1 MSNIKDKHNTII
13 KTVDT
18 AKTFIQSLLNDIDEK
33 ENDYHANVQKY
44 EVSYS
49 TRSKELEE
57 SYTKRV
63 EELERIA
70 AATLKANEETYAQKL
85 KALAD
90 EKQQWDIEKQVI
102 ANTHTFESR
111 IKLDVGGCKFTTTI
125 TTLTRFPDSMI
136 GALFSGRHNLTT
148 DESGYYFIDRDGTN
162 FGHILNFLR
171 CPELFNVRSISFD
184 HLNELKKEAAYY
196 GLDEQMFPIEIE
208 TEDNKGNR
216 VVLKNI
222 DGIWYYTCWDY
233 PLSTPKAIYYCSSCD
248 SGADTYYTDY
258 HLRVYCQLKKI
269 PNFSNLVSRIEQNQP
284 SPTYCCCSSFH

>member
-63 EELERIA
+63 EELERTA
-70 AATLKANEETYAQKL
+70 EATLKTYQETYAQKL

-90 EKQQWDIEKQVI
+90 EKQQWDIEKQLI

-111 IKLDVGGCKFTTTI
+111 IKLDVGGCKFTTTL

-136 GALFSGRHNLTT
+136 GTMFSGRHNLTT
-148 DESGYYFIDRDGTN
+148 DESGYYFIDRDGTH
-162 FGHILNFLR
+162 FRHILNYLR
-171 CPELFNVRSISFD
+171 CPEDFDVSSISAD
-184 HLNELKKEAAYY
+184 HLKELKKEAVYY
-196 GLDEQMFPIEIE
+196 GLDEKAFSSPEIE
-208 TEDNKGNR
+208 TTDKNGST
-216 VVLKNI
+216 VVLRNI
-222 DGIWYYTCWDY
+222 NGIWNSTCWGSETSIC
-233 PLSTPKAIYYCSSCD
+233 PIYYCRSCKVGTNTASCSSHSCKRIKNFD
-248 SGADTYYTDY
+248 SYVPAID
-258 HLRVYCQLKKI
+258 KK
-269 PNFSNLVSRIEQNQP
+269 QP
-284 SPTYCCCSSFH
+284 SPSSCCCKCTRRH